1 MSDDKELHD
10 ACYKAMNEAIRA
22 SNYLHNAMSWCR
34 PVDPEED
41 DRDPENMRK
50 SLLAEAEV
58 IAENALAMIRSIRAT
73 QSN

>member
-1 MSDDKELHD
+1 MSTEAHD
-10 ACYKAMNEAIRA
+10 ACYKAMHETQRA
-22 SNYLHNAMSWCR
+22 ASYLHNAMSWCR

-58 IAENALAMIRSIRAT
+58 IAENALTLIRKARAIL
-73 QSN
+73 